1 MPFERPWWSSLP
13 SYDSSPHPILKQR
26 HKSCDLE
33 DSRWHF
39 QIVLQMDIWH
49 LESQSKSACIETSP
63 TYIQGTKF
71 SSFHCMSLDKLLPRH
86 TKENNSNQQ
95 PHFESKRIYPSQFLP
110 SFPVFDHKVFKAV
123 SVLKIVGPD
132 DIRYI
137 PPIHTSHSI
146 STLTLISSWLWNGP
160 FLGYANLPT
169 ESTPPEKG
177 TNNTYKGTNCSKG
190 K

>member
-1 MPFERPWWSSLP
+1 
-13 SYDSSPHPILKQR
+13 
-26 HKSCDLE
+26 
-33 DSRWHF
+33 
-39 QIVLQMDIWH
+39 MDIWY

-110 SFPVFDHKVFKAV
+110 SFPVFDHKVFLAF

-132 DIRYI
+132 EPDTCGLYI
-137 PPIHTSHSI
+137 HPTPFQFWPSSARGYRPKAFSPLVAMKWSIFGACQPANWVYHPPPGK
-146 STLTLISSWLWNGP
+146 W
-160 FLGYANLPT
+160 
-169 ESTPPEKG
+169 
-177 TNNTYKGTNCSKG
+177 TNNPKRKGPIVQKESR
-190 K
+190 